1 MPTPSPP
8 RDTLPTVRANPAPTD
23 PKRPKTAHHPTAMSF
38 ALARTALFAARRQAA
53 AASTQQAKRRMGSG
67 AAAPE
72 WTGIDKVV
80 RGYFPQDDQRE
91 CFARLA
97 SEAGGGIF
105 WMVPCMEG
113 RASGRRSLFYL
124 ATAILGGY
132 FGLFLLVK
140 IKLAFSGAPVEAAPV
155 AAAPS
160 AGAGAIPDVDSEEFG
175 AFLESE
181 ENVNKLIES
190 WEK

>member
-1 MPTPSPP
+1 
-8 RDTLPTVRANPAPTD
+8 
-23 PKRPKTAHHPTAMSF
+23 
-38 ALARTALFAARRQAA
+38 
-53 AASTQQAKRRMGSG
+53 MGSG

-80 RGYFPQDDQRE
+80 RGYFPQDDQ
-91 CFARLA
+91 
-97 SEAGGGIF
+97 
-105 WMVPCMEG
+105 
-113 RASGRRSLFYL
+113 L

-132 FGLFLLVK
+132 FGLFLLFK
-140 IKLAFSGAPVEAAPV
+140 IKSAFSSAPAVEAAPV
-155 AAAPS
+155 VAAPS